1 MQKIILNI
9 NDNNKWSSNTE
20 KAIVQLLE
28 KLASKQSITVSSL
41 SEHQETLTQSSKQS
55 ITVSSLP
62 KHQETTLS
70 QSSPSGYV
78 ET

>member
-1 MQKIILNI
+1 MTITSGHLIQK
-9 NDNNKWSSNTE
+9 K
-20 KAIVQLLE
+20 QLFNCWKNWLQ
-28 KLASKQSITVSSL
+28 KQSITVSSL